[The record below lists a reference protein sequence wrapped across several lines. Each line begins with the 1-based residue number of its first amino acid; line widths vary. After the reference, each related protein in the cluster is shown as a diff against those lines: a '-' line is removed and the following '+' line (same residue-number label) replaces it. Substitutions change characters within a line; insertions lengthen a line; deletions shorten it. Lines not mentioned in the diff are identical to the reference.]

1 MHLNRVGP
9 EIQPLSISGR
19 IPDIE
24 TIRPDIRL
32 CDLIYYTTKSFLLL
46 KYPVI
51 RHNPWHLRE
60 WGLGINH
67 LLSILVLKK
76 ENERNLFC
84 GREIIMAIFF
94 SPKYL
99 RSVAVKKNHIG
110 YKYPSLKT
118 KKLTALYDRKD
129 FRKCF
134 NLES

>member
-1 MHLNRVGP
+1 
-9 EIQPLSISGR
+9 
-19 IPDIE
+19 
-24 TIRPDIRL
+24 
-32 CDLIYYTTKSFLLL
+32 
-46 KYPVI
+46 
-51 RHNPWHLRE
+51 
-60 WGLGINH
+60 
-67 LLSILVLKK
+67 
-76 ENERNLFC
+76 
-84 GREIIMAIFF
+84 MAIFL